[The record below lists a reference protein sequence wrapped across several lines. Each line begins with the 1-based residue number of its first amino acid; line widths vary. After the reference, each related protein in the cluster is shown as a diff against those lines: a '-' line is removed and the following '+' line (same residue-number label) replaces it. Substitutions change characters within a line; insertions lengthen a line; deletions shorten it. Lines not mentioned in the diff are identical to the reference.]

1 MQGSEGVLNQFSF
14 PGLLVTDT
22 ASLRGYM
29 KECYHAQCDTFN
41 NNNLNKDNMD
51 FLASVTTALAK
62 ALMELCYEER
72 QQPLIQPDNR
82 LDAPKVVE
90 ERKEP
95 VVDNDADTDVNNDV
109 HVNDGRRQ
117 FQYENVQTQIN
128 IENFHL
134 TLSDPGLGPR
144 WNERKFLYLD
154 PALDRVKNI
163 INNFYNEDA
172 KDNFNSPMVIQL
184 RNAP

>member
-1 MQGSEGVLNQFSF
+1 M
-14 PGLLVTDT
+14 TDT

-62 ALMELCYEER
+62 ALRELCYEEK

-90 ERKEP
+90 ERKQP

-109 HVNDGRRQ
+109 HVNDGQRQ
-117 FQYENVQTQIN
+117 FHYENVQTQIN

-134 TLSDPGLGPR
+134 TLSDPGLGLGPR
-144 WNERKFLYLD
+144 GTEGWFLYLE
-154 PALDRVKNI
+154 PALDRVRNI
-163 INNFYNEDA
+163 IQNFYNEDA
-172 KDNFNSPMVIQL
+172 KDNINSPMVIQL